1 MTKVTILGEEPQKK
15 ELKKIEFVK
24 GITARINDDARVF
37 TSLLHPN
44 DYESITVVKAGGEDF
59 YDLFICES
67 GKAPSGYKHYYL
79 GHFNDGV
86 V

>member
-15 ELKKIEFVK
+15 ELKKIEFVRCLYNTCDEVK
-24 GITARINDDARVF
+24 KCCVVEPNKYKNIELIVKKHEDNHTLDIMLAYDKDRDNGILYF
-37 TSLLHPN
+37 
-44 DYESITVVKAGGEDF
+44 
-59 YDLFICES
+59 
-67 GKAPSGYKHYYL
+67 